1 MKGKFIKAIAN
12 YIKLTRPL
20 NNLITALSVF
30 IGASISGDIESWT
43 RVFFACLSAFFIS
56 AGGNVIN
63 DYFDIDIDRINKPD
77 RPLPQGKITSRSALV
92 WSILLFLAGLFLSLQ
107 VKPLSLLIAFV
118 ASGFL
123 VLYSYILKKRLLWGN
138 LTVSV
143 ISALAFVYG
152 GIATEDFRLSLIP
165 AAFALLFH
173 LGREILKDIE
183 DIRGDSSVGASTMP
197 IKLGVEF
204 SLDICALIFLFLIGL
219 TIIPYFLHIFSFLYL
234 LAVVFGVDLGLI
246 YLIRSMRRN
255 HSPSNLHRLSNFL
268 KIEMI
273 VGLAAIF
280 LGKF

>member
-1 MKGKFIKAIAN
+1 VKGKFIKAIAN